1 MGIFARIAQL
11 IKSNLNDLISK
22 SEDPEKM
29 LNQVVLDMNN
39 QLVEAKKQVASSI
52 ADEKRLAKQS
62 EQEAA
67 NAAEWE
73 RRAMMALRAGNEE
86 LAKEALNRKRE
97 HDELAKTFQ
106 DQWQKQKTAVDQL
119 KRALR
124 ALNDKIE
131 EAKRKKNVL
140 ISRKK
145 RAEAQKAIQETMHGL
160 RDQSAFETF
169 ERMGA
174 KIDQM
179 EAEAEAQGELAEEYS
194 GDVLASQFQKL
205 ERTHSADDDL
215 LALKRKMGLAPADA
229 PAERAAAA
237 PVQARV
243 EAPAAT
249 TEAGASGTKQSEQD
263 ELAAALEEM
272 EAEQQAEEKRKA
284 GR

>member
-1 MGIFARIAQL
+1 MGIFSRLAQL

-39 QLVEAKKQVASSI
+39 QLVEAKKQVAASI

-62 EQEAA
+62 EQEMA

-86 LAKEALNRKRE
+86 LAKEALARKRE
-97 HDELAKTFQ
+97 HDELAATFKE
-106 DQWQKQKTAVDQL
+106 QWTKQKNAVDQL
-119 KRALR
+119 KKALR
-124 ALNDKIE
+124 MLNDKIE

-140 ISRKK
+140 IARKK
-145 RAEAQKAIQETMHGL
+145 RAEAQKAIQETMSGL

-169 ERMGA
+169 DRMSQ
-174 KIDQM
+174 KVDQI
-179 EAEAEAQGELAEEYS
+179 EAEAEAQADLAEEYS
-194 GDVLASQFQKL
+194 GDVLASQFQSL
-205 ERTHSADDDL
+205 ERNASAEDDL
-215 LALKRKMGLAPADA
+215 TALKRKMGMLPPEEAKAP
-229 PAERAAAA
+229 AA

-243 EAPAAT
+243 EAA
-249 TEAGASGTKQSEQD
+249 AGAGGAKTEQD

-272 EAEQQAEEKRKA
+272 EAEQQEQEKRKA